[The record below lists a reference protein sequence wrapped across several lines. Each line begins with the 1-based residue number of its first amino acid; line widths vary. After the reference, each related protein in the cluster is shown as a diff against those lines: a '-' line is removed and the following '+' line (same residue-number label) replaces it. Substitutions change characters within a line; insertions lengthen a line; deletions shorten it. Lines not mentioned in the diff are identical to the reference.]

1 MMVANCGIQSQI
13 YLKKW
18 ALVTNIMKISDKTY
32 FNGNHKYDR
41 LLEEM
46 NAQQVR
52 KNINRKSIAILVFG
66 ACENHGD
73 HMPFG
78 SDFIFP
84 MELAKRIA
92 AKSKKKKNTII
103 LPAIPYGVSLHHNE
117 FQMTMSLEPHTLQM
131 VIEDLFSS
139 IIKNGIR
146 RILVINGH
154 DGNIAPIESAARTT
168 KNRHAE
174 VVIACLEAWWDLVGE
189 ITRGLFEVWR
199 GLGHGGEA
207 ETSAMLAIRPDLVNM
222 KQAPNELI
230 PELPSDKIRIYWR
243 FNELTRTGATGAP
256 KKATIQKGE
265 QALKALE
272 DTLLS
277 FINDMDRTE
286 WRYGLSLK

>member
-1 MMVANCGIQSQI
+1 
-13 YLKKW
+13 
-18 ALVTNIMKISDKTY
+18 
-32 FNGNHKYDR
+32 
-41 LLEEM
+41 
-46 NAQQVR
+46 
-52 KNINRKSIAILVFG
+52 
-66 ACENHGD
+66 
-73 HMPFG
+73 
-78 SDFIFP
+78 
-84 MELAKRIA
+84 
-92 AKSKKKKNTII
+92 
-103 LPAIPYGVSLHHNE
+103 
-117 FQMTMSLEPHTLQM
+117 M

-174 VVIACLEAWWDLVGE
+174 VVIACLEAWWDLVGK

-243 FNELTRTGATGAP
+243 FNELTCTGATGAP

>member
-1 MMVANCGIQSQI
+1 
-13 YLKKW
+13 
-18 ALVTNIMKISDKTY
+18 MKISHKDY
-32 FNGNHKYDR
+32 FNGNHRYNR

-84 MELAKRIA
+84 MELAKRIV
-92 AKSKKKKNTII
+92 AKSKEKKNTII
-103 LPAIPYGVSLHHNE
+103 LPAVPYGVSLHHNE

-139 IIKNGIR
+139 IIKNRIR

-168 KNRHAE
+168 KNRHAD
-174 VVIACLEAWWDLVGE
+174 VVIACLEAWWVLVGQ

-207 ETSAMLAIRPDLVNM
+207 ETSGMLAIRPDLVNM
-222 KQAPNELI
+222 KETPNEII
-230 PELPSDKIRIYWR
+230 PKLPSDKIRIYWK
-243 FNELTRTGATGAP
+243 FDELTSTGATGAP
-256 KKATIQKGE
+256 KKASVRKGE

-277 FINDMDRTE
+277 FIDDMDRSE

>member
-1 MMVANCGIQSQI
+1 MVANSGIQSQI
-13 YLKKW
+13 YLKKR
-18 ALVTNIMKISDKTY
+18 ALVTSIMKISDKTQK
-32 FNGNHKYDR
+32 NGDHTCNR

-103 LPAIPYGVSLHHNE
+103 LPAIPYGVSLHHSE

-174 VVIACLEAWWDLVGE
+174 VVIACLEAWWDLVGK

-207 ETSAMLAIRPDLVNM
+207 ETSAMLAIRPNLVNM
-222 KQAPNELI
+222 KQAPIEVI
-230 PELPSDKIRIYWR
+230 PELPSDKIRIYWN
-243 FNELTRTGATGAP
+243 FDELTRTGATGAP
-256 KKATIQKGE
+256 KKATVQKGK

>member
-1 MMVANCGIQSQI
+1 
-13 YLKKW
+13 
-18 ALVTNIMKISDKTY
+18 MKISQKDH
-32 FNGNHKYDR
+32 FNSNNRYSR

-52 KNINRKSIAILVFG
+52 KNINRKSIVMLVFG

-73 HMPFG
+73 HLPFG

-92 AKSKKKKNTII
+92 AKSKEKKNII
-103 LPAIPYGVSLHHNE
+103 VLPAIPYGVSLHHNE
-117 FQMTMSLEPHTLQM
+117 FQMTMSLEPHTLQT
-131 VIEDLFSS
+131 VIEDLFRS

-168 KNRHAE
+168 KSRYAD
-174 VVIACLEAWWDLVGE
+174 VVIACLEAWWVLVGQL
-189 ITRGLFEVWR
+189 TQGLFEVWH

-207 ETSAMLAIRPDLVNM
+207 ETSGMLAVRPNLVNM
-222 KQAPNELI
+222 KQAPNEVI
-230 PELPSDKIRIYWR
+230 PQLPSDKIRIYWK
-243 FNELTRTGATGAP
+243 FDELTRTGATGAP

-277 FINDMDRTE
+277 FIDDMDRSE

>member
-1 MMVANCGIQSQI
+1 MVANCGIQSQI
-13 YLKKW
+13 YLKKR
-18 ALVTNIMKISDKTY
+18 ALITSIMKISDKTQK
-32 FNGNHKYDR
+32 NGDHTYNR

-174 VVIACLEAWWDLVGE
+174 VVIACLEAWWDLVGK

-207 ETSAMLAIRPDLVNM
+207 ETSAMLAIRPNLVNM
-222 KQAPNELI
+222 KQAPIEVI
-230 PELPSDKIRIYWR
+230 PELPSDKIRIYWN
-243 FNELTRTGATGAP
+243 FDELTRTGATGAP
-256 KKATIQKGE
+256 KKATVQKGK

>member
-1 MMVANCGIQSQI
+1 
-13 YLKKW
+13 
-18 ALVTNIMKISDKTY
+18 MKISDKTQK
-32 FNGNHKYDR
+32 NGDHTYNR

-103 LPAIPYGVSLHHNE
+103 LQAIPYGVSLHHSK

-174 VVIACLEAWWDLVGE
+174 VVIACLEAWWDLVGK

-207 ETSAMLAIRPDLVNM
+207 ETSAMLAIRPNLVNM
-222 KQAPNELI
+222 KQAPIEVI
-230 PELPSDKIRIYWR
+230 PELPSDKIRIYWN
-243 FNELTRTGATGAP
+243 FDELTRTGATGAP
-256 KKATIQKGE
+256 KKATVQKGK

>member
-1 MMVANCGIQSQI
+1 MVANCGIQSQI
-13 YLKKW
+13 YLKKR
-18 ALVTNIMKISDKTY
+18 ALVTSIMKISDKTQK
-32 FNGNHKYDR
+32 NGDHTYNR

-174 VVIACLEAWWDLVGE
+174 VVIACLEAWWDLVGK

-207 ETSAMLAIRPDLVNM
+207 ETSAMLAIRPNLVNM
-222 KQAPNELI
+222 KQAPIEVI
-230 PELPSDKIRIYWR
+230 PELPSDKIRIYWN
-243 FNELTRTGATGAP
+243 FDELTRTGATGAP
-256 KKATIQKGE
+256 KKATVQKGK

>member
-1 MMVANCGIQSQI
+1 MVANCGIQSQI
-13 YLKKW
+13 YLKKR
-18 ALVTNIMKISDKTY
+18 ALVTSIMKISDKTQK
-32 FNGNHKYDR
+32 NGDHTYNR

-52 KNINRKSIAILVFG
+52 KNINRKSIARLVFG

-174 VVIACLEAWWDLVGE
+174 VVIACLEAWWDLVGK

-207 ETSAMLAIRPDLVNM
+207 ETSAMLAIRPNLVNM
-222 KQAPNELI
+222 KQAPIEVI
-230 PELPSDKIRIYWR
+230 PELPSDKIRIYWN
-243 FNELTRTGATGAP
+243 FDELTRTGATGAP
-256 KKATIQKGE
+256 KKATVQKGK